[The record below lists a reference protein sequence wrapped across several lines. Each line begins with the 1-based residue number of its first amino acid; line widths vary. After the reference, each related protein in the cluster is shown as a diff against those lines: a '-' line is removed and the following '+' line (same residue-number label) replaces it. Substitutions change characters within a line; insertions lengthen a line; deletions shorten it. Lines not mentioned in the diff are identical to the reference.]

1 MQSNRAQ
8 IQSQE
13 GRIKCSSRQA
23 KTTNIK
29 RYDQRIEQYTI
40 NRLFQ
45 QDQKSVY
52 QLLNGKVE
60 SSEEPDTEE
69 SRRFWSNIW
78 GTGNS
83 HSKNV
88 EWLEQPNKRV
98 KIRKKNGIKLGNMQI
113 TSEMATQQTRQ
124 FPNWK
129 FPGPN
134 RVLCYWLK
142 NFSVSLERMATQ
154 MDDIINNRMGI

>member
-13 GRIKCSSRQA
+13 ERIKCSSRRA

-52 QLLNGKVE
+52 QQLNEKVE
-60 SSEEPDTEE
+60 TSEEPDTEE

-78 GTGNS
+78 DTGKS

-88 EWLEQPNKRV
+88 EWLEQSNKRV
-98 KIRKKNGIKLGNMQI
+98 KIRKK
-113 TSEMATQQTRQ
+113 TE
-124 FPNWK
+124 
-129 FPGPN
+129 
-134 RVLCYWLK
+134 
-142 NFSVSLERMATQ
+142 
-154 MDDIINNRMGI
+154 